1 MAPFSTS
8 ERRKRRPG
16 DRRSLEI
23 TMALKQTFESVIMT
37 HLYPRS
43 QIDIF
48 VPVIQ
53 ADGGASTT
61 DVVVVVATAAG
72 GGGGVDV
79 ATATTAGVVV
89 LTSLLL
95 GV

>member
-48 VPVIQ
+48 VQVIQ

-72 GGGGVDV
+72 GGGVDV